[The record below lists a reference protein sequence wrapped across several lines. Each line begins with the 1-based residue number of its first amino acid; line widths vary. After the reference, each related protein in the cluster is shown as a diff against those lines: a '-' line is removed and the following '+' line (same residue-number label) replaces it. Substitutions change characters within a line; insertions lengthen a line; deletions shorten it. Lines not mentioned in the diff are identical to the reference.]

1 MAIRYL
7 IGLGAG
13 AASAVLFA
21 SALAGSNIL
30 LGVLLHMLAPL
41 PMFLAGFGWG
51 QRSSFIAVV
60 TGAVVVAAA
69 AKPFAGLIF
78 AVWPGIP
85 VILLCYLAFLNRPE
99 AGSGDGMVSEAKPNL
114 EWYPVGR
121 IVAWATVLAV
131 GLAIIFTMTRGLD
144 FDTQRSEMRK
154 VVEQVLKLLPTL
166 TKGRTLA
173 AAEINQIAEMLLY
186 ALPGATA
193 VSWLFGIVLN
203 MWLAGRITLASGRLA
218 RPWPDIPAMTYPAVF
233 ALGLACALALTFT
246 SMPMLRLASSAMAG
260 GFVFAYGL
268 LGLAVLH
275 YVTRGNTWRGFAL
288 AGVYFSLIYLSAI
301 GFVGLAILGLTESLF
316 GFRRYFGQ
324 NQGPP
329 SRSI

>member
-1 MAIRYL
+1 MAITYL

-21 SALAGSNIL
+21 SALAGSML

-51 QRSSFIAVV
+51 QRASLTAVL
-60 TGAVVVAAA
+60 TGAVVVGVA

-78 AVWPGIP
+78 ALWPGVP
-85 VILLCYLAFLNRPE
+85 VILLCYLAFLNRPA
-99 AGSGDGMVSEAKPNL
+99 AGSGDGLVSEASPNL
-114 EWYPVGR
+114 EWYPAGR
-121 IVAWATVLAV
+121 LVAWATVLAV
-131 GLAIIFTMTRGLD
+131 GLAIMFMMTRGLD
-144 FDTQRSEMRK
+144 FESQRVQMRS

-173 AAEINQIAEMLLY
+173 AAEIDQLAEMLLF

-193 VSWLFGIVLN
+193 VSWLFGIVIN
-203 MWLAGRITLASGRLA
+203 MWLAGRITLASGRLG
-218 RPWPDIPAMTYPAVF
+218 RPWPDIPAMTYPAMF

-246 SMPMLRLASSAMAG
+246 NMPMLRLASSAMAG
-260 GFVFAYGL
+260 GFICAYGF

-275 YVTRGNTWRGFAL
+275 YVTRGNSWRGFAL
-288 AGVYFSLIYLSAI
+288 AGIYFSLIYLSAI
-301 GFVGLAILGLTESLF
+301 GFIGLAIVGLTESLF

-324 NQGPP
+324 KPGPP
-329 SRSI
+329 NRSD